1 MSCQVRIYHPNQP
14 KMVSNESWDLETPT
28 ESLKTTLC
36 FIIFPYWKAKCA
48 QFDSENFQLCKGKIL
63 KFRNCLSTYTIYTSN
78 KSWNHSKFKFDIYNM
93 ICFDFFWKRKIF
105 FFFRTRIFGKK
116 NFEREIFK
124 KISLG
129 PPNFFF
135 VTHHK
140 HQKWKLH
147 EGFTL
152 LTPSKA
158 SWQSAKIP

>member
-1 MSCQVRIYHPNQP
+1 MPYFFCKNLTLSGSGFLVCVWFGGGGFRPTDIMSCRVHICHRNQP

-63 KFRNCLSTYTIYTSN
+63 KFHNFLSTYTIYTSN

-93 ICFDFFWKRKIF
+93 ICFEF
-105 FFFRTRIFGKK
+105 FFLKKEDFLFFRMRIIGKK

-124 KISLG
+124 KIL
-129 PPNFFF
+129 
-135 VTHHK
+135 
-140 HQKWKLH
+140 
-147 EGFTL
+147 
-152 LTPSKA
+152 
-158 SWQSAKIP
+158 